1 MTTVTVGVNIAKRL
15 SYNTFVSQIF
25 IHSVAVAAMAT
36 GTHIFI
42 KMNAIPFPHCRHM
55 TIRRMAGDA

>member
-1 MTTVTVGVNIAKRL
+1 MTVSVDIAEWL
-15 SYNTFVSQIF
+15 CDYALMSQAF
-25 IHSVAVAAMAT
+25 IHRAAVAAMAT
-36 GTHIFI
+36 GAHILI